1 MVSNALRKEGSNL
14 RLVSSDGSG
23 EELSGERPKAI
34 SAFDDTEL
42 LGAVR
47 RGDSSAAAAFHDRV
61 RPQVDRT
68 VRRLLGARDSDYE
81 DIAQMA
87 VIELISTIDAF
98 RGDCSLDTW
107 TSTITAHLVYKHL
120 RRRKTE
126 RRLFSNILDGDELF
140 VASPHRTGRE
150 AMARSAVKRVAHHL
164 DKIDPN
170 QAWTFLLHDTL
181 GYDLRE
187 IAQITG
193 VSVAAAQTRLIR
205 GRRNLHERIA
215 QDPNLANTLEEME
228 RCR

>member
-1 MVSNALRKEGSNL
+1 MASNALQREGSNL
-14 RLVSSDGSG
+14 RLVSSEGTA
-23 EELSGERPKAI
+23 EERSGERVRTE
-34 SAFDDTEL
+34 SAFDDTEVL
-42 LGAVR
+42 AAVR
-47 RGDSSAAAAFHDRV
+47 RGDASAAAAFHDRV

-68 VRRLLGARDSDYE
+68 VRRLLGRRDSDYE

-87 VIELISTIDAF
+87 VIELISTIDNY
-98 RGDCSLDTW
+98 RGECSLDTW

-120 RRRKTE
+120 RRRQTE
-126 RRLFSNILDGDELF
+126 RRLFSNILDPDELF
-140 VASPHRTGRE
+140 VASPQRTSRE

-164 DKIDPN
+164 DKIDAN
-170 QAWTFLLHDTL
+170 QAWTYLLHDTL

-205 GRRNLHERIA
+205 GRRNLHARIA
-215 QDPNLANTLEEME
+215 QDPSLANTLEEME